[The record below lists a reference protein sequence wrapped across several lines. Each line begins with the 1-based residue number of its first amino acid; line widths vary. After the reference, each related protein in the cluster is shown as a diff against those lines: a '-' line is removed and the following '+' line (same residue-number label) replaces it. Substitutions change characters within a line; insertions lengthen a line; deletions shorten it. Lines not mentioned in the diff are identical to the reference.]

1 MTVSY
6 GDVIYNPTA
15 AYVAA
20 LNTVANTYG
29 TPVKLDYLGK
39 VSFEYESDT
48 DNIKSGGQ
56 IREVLAI
63 PTNAK
68 GKIEQFSLN
77 YDAWAILTGFGTSEY
92 STTPNRY
99 FRAMPKFGGSGLPY
113 CGLIVAYAA
122 LNGANLL
129 CGFAKFMLQNV
140 PPFDV
145 DQNKFR
151 KGETEF
157 MAIGAGDA
165 GYGLVYQRYETAAN
179 IPTTA
184 GTFLSFF
191 NNPVS
196 VFA

>member
-6 GDVIYNPTA
+6 GDIIYNPTA

-20 LNTVANTYG
+20 LDSVANTYG
-29 TPVKLDYLGK
+29 TPAKVDYIGKLSY
-39 VSFEYESDT
+39 EYESDT
-48 DNIKSGGQ
+48 DTIKSGGQ
-56 IREVLAI
+56 IREMITI

-68 GKIEQFSLN
+68 GKFEEFSLN
-77 YDAWAILTGFGTSEY
+77 YIPWGILTGFGASEY

-99 FRAMPKFGGSGLPY
+99 YRAMPRFGGSGLPY

-129 CGFAKFMLQNV
+129 VGFAKFKLQNV

-157 MAIGAGDA
+157 MAIAAGDA
-165 GYGLVYQRYETAAN
+165 GYGIVVQRYETAAQ

-184 GTFLSFF
+184 STFLSFF
-191 NNPVS
+191 TTPIS
-196 VFA
+196 VFQ